1 MAFDTSFNITFDQ
14 EDLIFKK
21 ENTERFRAVE
31 NSGLQI
37 GGHRI
42 YFNNSNTYLNTNNG
56 NDGYE
61 FVNNNNTVL
70 SGSLYGDVSIGT
82 NTRNGLLHIYDPVSP
97 SIGFSSEGVDTKG
110 FSMSLQGNEMIF
122 QNNDLTNFS
131 FQTIN
136 EYNVYSID
144 TNSDNNINIT
154 KFGLFFTPRY
164 YDDDYSAL
172 LVGIRGQNGSTAAGG
187 STGLLRV
194 AGPEFTSFR
203 IDNADP
209 SIFYNET
216 PNTAMPFSFG
226 NQNIGGPSNHPT
238 TRYYDH
244 QFFSEGIVAGNP
256 VIAFSDKRIK
266 KNIRSLDKASSL
278 EKMRQIKPCYYQYIN
293 FIEKGIDKNI
303 GYIAQEVEKIFPETS
318 TFRHEYIPNIYRPG
332 TCIQESATNYT
343 LTIENYHTKDLLKD
357 NSNNFLPLFIMHKNF
372 EKVKKIQILNVIS
385 DNEILIQSNDE
396 NISQDVLVYG
406 QQIDDFH
413 VLKYD
418 HIFTHATAALQE
430 LDSVLQKQIERNN
443 KIENQI
449 KLLHS
454 RAKRILT

>member
-1 MAFDTSFNITFDQ
+1 MAFDTSFNITFVQ

-21 ENTERFRAVE
+21 ENTEIFRVVE

-37 GGHRI
+37 GGDRI

-56 NDGYE
+56 NDGYV
-61 FVNNNNTVL
+61 FVINNNTVL
-70 SGSLYGDVSIGT
+70 SGSLNGDVSIGT
-82 NTRNGLLHIYDPVSP
+82 NTGGGLLHIYDQDSP

-122 QNNDLTNFS
+122 QNNDFTHFS

-136 EYNVYSID
+136 EYGTYNE
-144 TNSDNNINIT
+144 TE
-154 KFGLFFTPRY
+154 KFGLYFTPRY
-164 YDDDYSAL
+164 YNSTYNNL
-172 LVGIRGQNGSTAAGG
+172 LVGIRKPNETTVSGT
-187 STGLLRV
+187 TYGLLRV
-194 AGPEFTSFR
+194 ADPIYTSFLVG
-203 IDNADP
+203 NANLTV
-209 SIFYNET
+209 F
-216 PNTAMPFSFG
+216 FFG
-226 NQNIGGPSNHPT
+226 IQEGSYPDGMIGNSNIGGPSNHPN
-238 TRYYDH
+238 TRYWDH
-244 QFFSEGIVAGNP
+244 MLFAEGHIAGNP
-256 VIAFSDKRIK
+256 VIVWSDKRIK

-418 HIFTHATAALQE
+418 HIFIHATAALQE